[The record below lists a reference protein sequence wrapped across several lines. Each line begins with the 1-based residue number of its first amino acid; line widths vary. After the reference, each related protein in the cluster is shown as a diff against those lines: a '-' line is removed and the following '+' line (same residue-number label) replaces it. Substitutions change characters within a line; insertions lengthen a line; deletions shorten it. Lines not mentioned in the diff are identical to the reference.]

1 MLGAVNP
8 WAFHTHPDTW
18 FVVVAAGF
26 AYWYAIRRIG
36 PRVLGDRSGGRSEGR
51 SEGWSRG
58 WSEGRSGGWQGG
70 RLGGRLTVATRRQI
84 LCFYAGLLV
93 IEVSGDWPLHDLAE
107 NYLYSAH
114 MLQHLLVSLIAPPLL
129 LLGMPAWLVRRMLRR
144 PWAGGTV
151 RVMARPL
158 VAGLTFNA
166 VIAIS
171 HAPFWVNGTLEHHY
185 LHFWAHL
192 LLFLSAM
199 LMWFPVIN
207 RLEEFPSLSG
217 TGRMIY
223 LFVMSIVPNVPAAFL
238 LLATGVVYKFYA
250 TVPHP
255 FAGLNAVNDQQLA
268 GAIMK
273 VGGTT
278 YLWALITVMFF
289 RWVASQVRS
298 GSAAEDRD
306 ASAAAA
312 VKELVQRRQPA
323 VASVGS
329 VGSGSGA
336 RSGSMPKVLTWDDVA
351 EELARTPPASPGD
364 FGGRGGPGLPGG

>member
-1 MLGAVNP
+1 MSGAVNP

-36 PRVLGDRSGGRSEGR
+36 PRVLG
-51 SEGWSRG
+51 
-58 WSEGRSGGWQGG
+58 
-70 RLGGRLTVATRRQI
+70 GRLTVATRRQMT
-84 LCFYAGLLV
+84 CFYAGLLV

-129 LLGMPAWLVRRMLRR
+129 LLGMPAWLIRRLLRR

-171 HAPFWVNGTLEHHY
+171 HAPFWVNGTLQHHY

-192 LLFLSAM
+192 LLFLASM

-207 RLEEFPSLSG
+207 RLEEFPTLGG

-238 LLATGVVYKFYA
+238 LLATGVVYRFYA
-250 TVPHP
+250 TVAHP
-255 FAGLNAVNDQQLA
+255 FPGLNAVNDQQLA

-278 YLWALITVMFF
+278 YLWGLITVMFF

-298 GSAAEDRD
+298 GSAAEDRE

-312 VKELVQRRQPA
+312 IEDLAQRRRPA
-323 VASVGS
+323 VPSAAS
-329 VGSGSGA
+329 VGSGSVGRSTSVGSGA
-336 RSGSMPKVLTWDDVA
+336 VGSAAVGSGAANFGSVGSGSMPKVLTWDHVA
-351 EELARTPPASPGD
+351 EELARTPPPGE
-364 FGGRGGPGLPGG
+364 GG